1 MARNE
6 DWPVAGRP
14 CNDPLMHR
22 IKGLQGNAARQHD
35 IGDIEHHSG
44 GRIVRI
50 GASDAKIGTPRE
62 VGKSTVGTD
71 TQVKLPGRRYHVPG
85 GR

>member
-14 CNDPLMHR
+14 CNNPLMHR
-22 IKGLQGNAARQHD
+22 IKSIQGNAARQHD
-35 IGDIEHHSG
+35 IGDIEHHAG
-44 GRIVRI
+44 DRNVRI
-50 GASDAKIGTPRE
+50 GAQDAKIGTPRE
-62 VGKSTVGTD
+62 VGRSQVSAD
-71 TQVKLPGRRYHVPG
+71 TQVRLGGRRYHVPG